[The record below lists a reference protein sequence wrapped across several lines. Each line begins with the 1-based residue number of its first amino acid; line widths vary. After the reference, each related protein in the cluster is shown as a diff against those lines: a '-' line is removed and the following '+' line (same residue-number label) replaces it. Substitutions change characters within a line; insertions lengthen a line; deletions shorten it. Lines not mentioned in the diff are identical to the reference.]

1 MIKNVLMP
9 SGSSS
14 GERQESLTVERSESA
29 TVLAMLDRMAS
40 DPNQPVERL
49 EQMFSLYQ
57 KVQAD
62 AARKA
67 FMSAFVL
74 AQSEMGRV
82 VKDAYNPQTKS
93 KYATHQAIDA
103 LIKPVY
109 SKHGFAMSFDTAES
123 PLAEQVRVLC
133 YLLHRGGHEREYH
146 IDMPADGKGA
156 KGGDV
161 MTKTHAAGT
170 ASTYGKRYL
179 AVNIWNLASV
189 DKDTDG
195 NAPKGPMR
203 PITGEQAEY
212 LSKLI
217 TESKTD
223 IVTFLRW
230 GGVESIS
237 DISASAFVDAEK
249 ILLTKIREMNKK

>member
-62 AARKA
+62 AARKE

-74 AQSEMGRV
+74 AQSEMSHV
-82 VKDAYNPQTKS
+82 VKNAPNKATNS
-93 KYATHQAIDA
+93 KYATHAAIDA

-109 SKHGFAMSFDTAES
+109 SKHGFAMSYDTAES
-123 PLAEQVRVLC
+123 PLADHMRVLC
-133 YLLHRGGHEREYH
+133 YLLHKGGHEREYH

-161 MTKTHAAGT
+161 MTKTHAAGA

-179 AVNIWNLASV
+179 AVNIWNLALV

-195 NAPKGPMR
+195 NMPRGPMR
-203 PITGEQAEY
+203 PITGEQAEE
-212 LSKLI
+212 LTKLVSQ
-217 TESKTD
+217 SKTD
-223 IVTFLRW
+223 INEFLHI
-230 GGVESIS
+230 GGFESIS
-237 DISASAFVDAEK
+237 DIPAAQFPAARALLLAK
-249 ILLTKIREMNKK
+249 IKGQKA

>member
-1 MIKNVLMP
+1 MMKSVQVSAP
-9 SGSSS
+9 
-14 GERQESLTVERSESA
+14 EPPAVRSESA
-29 TVLAMLDRMAS
+29 TVLAMLDRMSA
-40 DPNQPVERL
+40 DPAQPVERL
-49 EQMFSLYQ
+49 EQMFALYQ

-67 FMSAFVL
+67 FMAAFVL
-74 AQSEMGRV
+74 AQSEMGSV
-82 VKDAYNPQTKS
+82 VKDAFNPQTKS

-109 SKHGFAMSFDTAES
+109 SKHGFAMSFDTSDS
-123 PLAEQVRVLC
+123 PLPEQVRVLC
-133 YLLHRGGHEREYH
+133 YLLHKGGHEREYH

-179 AVNIWNLASV
+179 AVNIWNLAQV

-195 NAPKGPMR
+195 NMPKGPQQT
-203 PITGEQAEY
+203 ITGEQAEE
-212 LSKLI
+212 LARLV
-217 TESKTD
+217 TASKTD
-223 IVTFLRW
+223 INKFLEL
-230 GGVESIS
+230 GGFESLS
-237 DISASAFVDAEK
+237 DIPAAQFANARA
-249 ILLTKIREMNKK
+249 LLLSKMKGMPQ

>member
-1 MIKNVLMP
+1 MMKSVQVSAPEPPAI
-9 SGSSS
+9 
-14 GERQESLTVERSESA
+14 RSESA
-29 TVLAMLDRMAS
+29 TVLAMLDRMSA
-40 DPNQPVERL
+40 DPAQPVERL
-49 EQMFSLYQ
+49 EQMFALYQ

-67 FMSAFVL
+67 FMAAFVV
-74 AQSEMGRV
+74 AQAEMGRV

-93 KYATHQAIDA
+93 KCATHQAIDA

-109 SKHGFAMSFDTAES
+109 SKHGFAMSFDTSDS
-123 PLAEQVRVLC
+123 PLPEQVRVLC
-133 YLLHRGGHEREYH
+133 YLLHKEGHEREYH

-179 AVNIWNLASV
+179 AVNIWNLAQV

-195 NAPKGPMR
+195 NMPKGPMQ
-203 PITGEQAEY
+203 PITGEQAEE
-212 LSKLI
+212 LARLV
-217 TESKTD
+217 TASKTD
-223 IVTFLRW
+223 INKFLEL
-230 GGVESIS
+230 GGFESLS
-237 DISASAFVDAEK
+237 DIPAAQFANARA
-249 ILLTKIREMNKK
+249 LLLSKMKGMPQ